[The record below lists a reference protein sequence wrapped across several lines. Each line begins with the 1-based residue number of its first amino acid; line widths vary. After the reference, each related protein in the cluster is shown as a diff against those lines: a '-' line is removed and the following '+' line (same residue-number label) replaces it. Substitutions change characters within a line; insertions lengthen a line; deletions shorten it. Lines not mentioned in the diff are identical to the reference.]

1 MDYVVTTEIIMGGVV
16 KNLKLKLSYSLAIL
30 LLTMYSKKS
39 ICSSMCT
46 AAVFKVTKKLEQS
59 TDHQLMNG

>member
-1 MDYVVTTEIIMGGVV
+1 
-16 KNLKLKLSYSLAIL
+16 
-30 LLTMYSKKS
+30 MYSKKS

-59 TDHQLMNG
+59 TGNQLMNE